1 MAKPR
6 GMRLLN
12 GDGDLA
18 DRLVAAGFN
27 PSGESGRR
35 DALWGPCD
43 RCKRQ
48 TNMVDLS
55 KPSLVAVCRCGN
67 RQPVP
72 GLLQALEGERGL
84 PLKTLA
90 ELAAEA
96 PPEADDWLV
105 QGLLPVDGISLLVAP
120 PKAGKSTLARTL
132 AAAIAGGRTEWLGR
146 STARTGAVIHLA
158 LEERSRTV
166 LNHYARLEADSEGI
180 HLLVGPAP
188 KLATRLPMLRRS
200 IETLKPALVIIDPLQ
215 RWVRI
220 SDGNAYS
227 EATEALTPLIEL
239 ARSASVHLLLVH
251 HARKRGGEW
260 GSEALGST
268 AFGGSVDTT
277 LSLKLSADGR
287 RRFYAIGRD
296 GVDVESTLLTMDER
310 GWVTAAGTERE
321 DDLAA
326 FDGRVLEWLAGR
338 AGPATLDE
346 IRQGLESGR
355 TKASNALR
363 RLVARSA
370 VEVAGEGKRNDP
382 HTYSVSVPAHI

>member
-1 MAKPR
+1 
-6 GMRLLN
+6 
-12 GDGDLA
+12 
-18 DRLVAAGFN
+18 
-27 PSGESGRR
+27 
-35 DALWGPCD
+35 
-43 RCKRQ
+43 
-48 TNMVDLS
+48 MVDLTARS
-55 KPSLVAVCRCGN
+55 PVAVCRDCGT
-67 RQPVP
+67 RQPVSE
-72 GLLQALEGERGL
+72 LLEALEGERGL

-105 QGLLPVDGISLLVAP
+105 EGLLPVDGISLLVAP

-158 LEERSRTV
+158 LEERPRTV
-166 LNHYARLEADSEGI
+166 LNHYARLEVDSEGL
-180 HLLVGPAP
+180 HLLIGPAP

-296 GVDVESTLLTMDER
+296 GVDVEPTLLTMDER
-310 GWVTAAGTERE
+310 GWVSAGETKRE
-321 DDLAA
+321 AEQQDVAHRICDFLTRQDAPVAKAEIEKGITGRSESILAA
-326 FDGRVLEWLAGR
+326 LTRMVRDGELTV
-338 AGPATLDE
+338 
-346 IRQGLESGR
+346 SG
-355 TKASNALR
+355 A
-363 RLVARSA
+363 
-370 VEVAGEGKRNDP
+370 GKRGDP
-382 HTYSVSVPAHI
+382 VRYSVSIPNSRL

>member
-18 DRLVAAGFN
+18 DRLAAAGFN

-55 KPSLVAVCRCGN
+55 KPSLVAVCCCGN

-120 PKAGKSTLARTL
+120 PKVGKSTLARTL
-132 AAAIAGGRTEWLGR
+132 AAAVAGGHTEWLGR
-146 STARTGAVIHLA
+146 SIGRIGPVIHLV
-158 LEERSRTV
+158 LEERTRTV
-166 LNHYARLEADSEGI
+166 LNHYDPLEADSEGI
-180 HLLVGPAP
+180 HLLVGSAP
-188 KLATRLPMLRRS
+188 KLAPRLPMLRWS
-200 IETLKPALVIIDPLQ
+200 IETLKPALVIIDSLQ

-220 SDGNAYS
+220 LDGNSYS

-239 ARSASVHLLLVH
+239 ARECGTHVMLVH
-251 HARKRGGEW
+251 HSRKSAGEH
-260 GSEALGST
+260 GQEALGST
-268 AFGGSVDTT
+268 SFAGSVDTI
-277 LSLKLSADGR
+277 LSLRRRGDGR
-287 RRFYAIGRD
+287 TITSTGRD
-296 GVDVESTLLTMDER
+296 GADMEETVLTMDER
-310 GWVTAAGTERE
+310 GWVTAAGTKAEA
-321 DDLAA
+321 DGGSLA
-326 FDGRVLEWLAGR
+326 DRVWEYL
-338 AGPATLDE
+338 
-346 IRQGLESGR
+346 QGIGEEQTAQDIIDSLKVR
-355 TKASNALR
+355 KTRVYAALR
-363 RLVARSA
+363 QLTEEQRIVQTGSGQGSGNASR
-370 VEVAGEGKRNDP
+370 
-382 HTYSVSVPAHI
+382 YSVPGSQHI